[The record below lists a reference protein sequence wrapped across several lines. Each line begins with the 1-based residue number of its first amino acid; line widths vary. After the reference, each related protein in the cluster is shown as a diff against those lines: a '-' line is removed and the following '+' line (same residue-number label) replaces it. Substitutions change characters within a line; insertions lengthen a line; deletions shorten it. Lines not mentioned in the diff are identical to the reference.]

1 MTDLKTIS
9 QIAEDIGVTRQAV
22 YSKLKYAELSNALTP
37 YIVKRGKRTL
47 YNLEAQNLIKQAF
60 SASNVNSM
68 SSECQD
74 NVNELTKQLNE
85 QLTILSKCKVE
96 LDKALRDNEAQT
108 AELSQKELVVKQ
120 LTEQLTILQNENN
133 SLQDKILDKENT
145 IQKLEVDKD
154 KLNTRLDKAEEERE
168 RLENNIS
175 NLTAALTAAQA
186 LHGMDKQ
193 QSVIEIKQ
201 DQEEQEKELAE
212 DPPQQKLSFFQ
223 RLFKR
228 SKNQ

>member
-120 LTEQLTILQNENN
+120 LTNVFLKRNRVINHSQIVRMRAKEAEIL
-133 SLQDKILDKENT
+133 
-145 IQKLEVDKD
+145 
-154 KLNTRLDKAEEERE
+154 
-168 RLENNIS
+168 
-175 NLTAALTAAQA
+175 NLLFNGPA
-186 LHGMDKQ
+186 
-193 QSVIEIKQ
+193 S
-201 DQEEQEKELAE
+201 
-212 DPPQQKLSFFQ
+212 PQPCYG
-223 RLFKR
+223 R
-228 SKNQ
+228 